1 VGAHQA
7 INIYKRFYFEQ
18 ITIWNSADAARET
31 GKKSYRIQK
40 KGYSRIAYLLLS
52 LNSYSEVI
60 SPINRVMIMY
70 QGC

>member
-1 VGAHQA
+1 MEFSRCSER
-7 INIYKRFYFEQ
+7 N
-18 ITIWNSADAARET
+18 W
-31 GKKSYRIQK
+31 KKEVTESKK